1 MFSTSFISRAHR
13 LLMESKQWRGRSG
26 DAITSAFSLHDITF
40 SSGAVN
46 SDPGLL
52 SPSSLLPLNLFVSS
66 ISASSGMK
74 TIHSFF
80 LTSLIKRAR
89 QETMEDG
96 NETRV
101 WSGAGP
107 RLNSDVCSAC
117 TWSASKVCRHQKPPG
132 SPYFKILFHWKPEN

>member
-40 SSGAVN
+40 SSGTVN

-52 SPSSLLPLNLFVSS
+52 SLNSLLPLTCLCLVHFSFIRNENHPL
-66 ISASSGMK
+66 
-74 TIHSFF
+74 FF

-89 QETMEDG
+89 QETMKDG